1 MTAAANGVT
10 ELVAPSSVVCLPG
23 EPVLLLSSNAV
34 VAIGR
39 GIARLGSR
47 TIDGASGEVL
57 VATVCGPLMRRKGR
71 FPGSPWSYSI
81 EAAGGRYL
89 PCVGDAVVGT
99 VVRVL
104 PLSYQVSLGG
114 AHPATLD
121 ALAFDGATKASRPRL
136 KMGDHVYCHVVTA
149 AKDADVDVSCC
160 AVGDMEAK
168 EWTTGESVF
177 GPLHHGCVVRVG
189 LAYARQLQS
198 NDSSNIVLSLLG
210 ERVPFEIAVGANGRV
225 WVRGAPS
232 GADSSLE
239 QTRTIAIA
247 ACVAESQ
254 HDVTSLDV
262 RARVESYFPAVGAQ
276 HRGGAAADAPAKSG
290 NNLSSADNEES

>member
-1 MTAAANGVT
+1 MTSAANGVT

-23 EPVLLLSSNAV
+23 EPVLFLANNAV

-39 GIARLGSR
+39 GIARLGTR
-47 TIDGASGEVL
+47 TIDGVSGEVL
-57 VATVCGPLMRRKGR
+57 VATVCGPLTRRKGN
-71 FPGSPWSYSI
+71 FPGAPWSYSI

-104 PLSYQVSLGG
+104 PLSYQISLGG

-189 LAYARQLQS
+189 LSYARKLQS
-198 NDSSNIVLSLLG
+198 SDSSNIVLSLLG

-232 GADSSLE
+232 GADASLE
-239 QTRTIAIA
+239 QTRTIAVA

-262 RARVESYFPAVGAQ
+262 RARVESYFPAVGGAH
-276 HRGGAAADAPAKSG
+276 HRVGGAGATESG
-290 NNLSSADNEES
+290 TKNALSSADNEE